1 VLVGVYNEPEC
12 SRTQLDHGV
21 LVVGYGNED
30 GQDYWLVKN
39 RFVING
45 GFRIYSSVGSTIVN
59 GYSAVRSSPGLMASS
74 MNKTLQASSVVGK
87 LAL

>member
-1 VLVGVYNEPEC
+1 VYNEPEC

-39 RFVING
+39 RFVINC
-45 GFRIYSSVGSTIVN
+45 GFRNCSTIIC
-59 GYSAVRSSPGLMASS
+59 GYSAVHSSPGLRTSP
-74 MNKTLQASSVVGK
+74 
-87 LAL
+87 